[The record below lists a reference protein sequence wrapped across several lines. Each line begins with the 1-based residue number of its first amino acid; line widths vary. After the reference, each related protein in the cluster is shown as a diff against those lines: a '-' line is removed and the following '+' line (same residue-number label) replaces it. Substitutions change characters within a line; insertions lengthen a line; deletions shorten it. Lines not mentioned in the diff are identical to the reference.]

1 MYVEYCESDQIQ
13 EDEIKHG
20 YSTHMRYAPGGFVGT
35 LNKLDSHP
43 YTTWT
48 QATFKPYTTWTQAPC
63 LLAPVQSERHYEI
76 NTPSTTTIGVQNQT

>member
-1 MYVEYCESDQIQ
+1 
-13 EDEIKHG
+13 
-20 YSTHMRYAPGGFVGT
+20 MRYAPRGFVGT
-35 LNKLDSHP
+35 SNKLDSQP

-48 QATFKPYTTWTQAPC
+48 QATFKPYTTWTQATIKPCTTWTQATC